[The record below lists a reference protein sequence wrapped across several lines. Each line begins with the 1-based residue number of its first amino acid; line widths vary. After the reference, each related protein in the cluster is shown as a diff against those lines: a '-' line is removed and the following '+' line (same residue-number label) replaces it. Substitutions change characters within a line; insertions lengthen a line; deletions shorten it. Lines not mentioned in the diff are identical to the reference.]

1 MVNNTKP
8 RKLHISLVKKCTPE
22 NVLDVYRHVLAKMCM
37 KNVFSKYF
45 KNTVPEEDYNNGSGV
60 NDVSREQ
67 VLAAYNDWSSK
78 ISRFDSKK

>member
-1 MVNNTKP
+1 M
-8 RKLHISLVKKCTPE
+8 
-22 NVLDVYRHVLAKMCM
+22 LAKMCM